1 MLRFTQHDK
10 RCHSERQRG
19 IHSWMLRFA
28 QHDKRCHSERQ
39 QGIHSRMLRFTQHDK
54 GENVIPNASE
64 ESSMDASLHLR
75 SVQHDRFELPSL
87 KSHKKI
93 RRALQHCPSVSL
105 PFYTLFSDGVL
116 SESAH
121 LMSSIFLVATK
132 SRLRNRYK
140 YIPLAIPDI
149 FT

>member
-1 MLRFTQHDK
+1 
-10 RCHSERQRG
+10 
-19 IHSWMLRFA
+19 
-28 QHDKRCHSERQ
+28 
-39 QGIHSRMLRFTQHDK
+39 MLRFTQHDK